1 MNEQSMEKYSE
12 NLDVKNYTDE
22 ELLEHINLEEPYTE
36 TELME
41 KLTIITNMFGSSSG
55 STVENFLQFYILLLS
70 SLQ

>member
-22 ELLEHINLEEPYTE
+22 ELLEHINLEAPYTE

-41 KLTIITNMFGSSSG
+41 K
-55 STVENFLQFYILLLS
+55 
-70 SLQ
+70 

>member
-1 MNEQSMEKYSE
+1 MNEQSIEKYSE

-55 STVENFLQFYILLLS
+55 DTVENFLQFYNDVEERL
-70 SLQ
+70 